1 MMEYFKIQDIFHE
14 RMKRDYE
21 DGVITNPIYKPYF
34 EWKFYGASVE
44 SLTKQMCY
52 DIMKEA
58 QRELEELDAKHPT
71 AHDKILVE
79 PTLDDVWKPYK
90 GYGED
95 CYLYS
100 YLIGI
105 EAEITNILIIKWG

>member
-21 DGVITNPIYKPYF
+21 DGVITNSIYKPYF

-58 QRELEELDAKHPT
+58 QRELEELDSKHPT
-71 AHDKILVE
+71 AHEQILVE
-79 PTLDDVWKPYK
+79 PTLDDVWKQYR
-90 GYGED
+90 GYGKD

-105 EAEITNILIIKWG
+105 EAEITHILVMKWG